1 MYLTPVPV
9 GQKKKKKKKKA
20 APTKLP
26 TAAPTKPA
34 KKPEPYS
41 KVDFTKKNKNRQ
53 QKQQHN
59 DHKKG
64 KAAPMATKKS
74 GGAGFVLD
82 QAQLTVEDDYNVQGG
97 DGYLQVEEGT
107 MPKGQSMQ
115 EWEAETGV
123 YDMQTTVDYKSAAGR
138 P

>member
-26 TAAPTKPA
+26 TAAPTKAA

-41 KVDFTKKNKNRQ
+41 KVDFTKKKKN
-53 QKQQHN
+53 QQHN

-82 QAQLTVEDDYNVQGG
+82 QAQLDVEDDYNVQGG

-115 EWEAETGV
+115 KWEAETGV
-123 YDMQTTVDYKSAAGR
+123 YDMQTTVDHKSAGR